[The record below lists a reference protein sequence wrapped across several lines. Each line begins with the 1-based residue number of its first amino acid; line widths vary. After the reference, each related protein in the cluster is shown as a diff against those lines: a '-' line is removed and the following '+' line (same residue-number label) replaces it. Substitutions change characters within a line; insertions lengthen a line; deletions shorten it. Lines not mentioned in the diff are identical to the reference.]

1 MDDTYILRRE
11 RRRMIVLAVVA
22 IALLG
27 GALYLQFFRQ
37 EAPCPL
43 CILQRYAYLFI
54 AVFALIGAVFKSW
67 RKIWIAQG
75 LILLAA
81 LGGIAAAGW
90 HVWTQISPSFSCGVD
105 TLRSIVDSLPFAK
118 LLPQVF
124 QVQGL
129 CETPYPPLLG
139 LSLPQWSLLG
149 FVIVFVLVSL
159 SLRQCRKRQHRS
171 GNR

>member
-1 MDDTYILRRE
+1 MYFLRRE
-11 RRRMIVLAVVA
+11 RRRMVALAVVA
-22 IALLG
+22 LALVG
-27 GALYLQFFRQ
+27 GALYLQFFKQ

-43 CILQRYAYLFI
+43 CILQRYAYLSI
-54 AVFALIGAVFKSW
+54 AIFALIGAAFKRW
-67 RKIWIAQG
+67 RGICIAQG

-90 HVWTQISPSFSCGVD
+90 QVWTQLTPSFSCGVD
-105 TLRSIVDSLPFAK
+105 TLRPIVDSLPFAK
-118 LLPQVF
+118 ILPQVF

-149 FVIVFVLVSL
+149 FVIIFVLVSL
-159 SLRQCRKRQHRS
+159 SLSKGKKRQHS
-171 GNR
+171 